1 MSGSTTT
8 SICGGGYGC
17 HIGGPCYGITGEV
30 LFTVA
35 FECCGTLCHDACTL
49 GSTVPTLVGL
59 YMILHVVAQMVAT
72 FLVKALAV
80 ILGFVFFV
88 TGAAYWL
95 KHLRRLGTVAQ
106 QELKR
111 R

>member
-1 MSGSTTT
+1 
-8 SICGGGYGC
+8 
-17 HIGGPCYGITGEV
+17 
-30 LFTVA
+30 
-35 FECCGTLCHDACTL
+35 
-49 GSTVPTLVGL
+49 
-59 YMILHVVAQMVAT
+59 
-72 FLVKALAV
+72 V

-106 QELKR
+106 EELKR

>member
-1 MSGSTTT
+1 MSESTTT

-17 HIGGPCYGITGEV
+17 HIGGPCYGIMCEV

-35 FECCGTLCHDACTL
+35 FECCGPLCHDACIL
-49 GSTVPTLVGL
+49 GGTVPTLVGL
-59 YMILHVVAQMVAT
+59 YMILHVVAQMAAT
-72 FLVKALAV
+72 IFVKALAV
-80 ILGFVFFV
+80 FLGFVFFV

-95 KHLRRLGTVAQ
+95 KYIRGLWTRAQ
-106 QELKR
+106 EELKR

>member
-1 MSGSTTT
+1 MSESTTT

-35 FECCGTLCHDACTL
+35 FECCGPLCHDACIL
-49 GSTVPTLVGL
+49 GGTVPSLVGL
-59 YMILHVVAQMVAT
+59 YMILHVVAQTAAT
-72 FLVKALAV
+72 IFVKALAV
-80 ILGFVFFV
+80 FLGFVFFV

-95 KHLRRLGTVAQ
+95 KYIRGLWTRAQ
-106 QELKR
+106 EELKR